1 MSNIDA
7 KKCMEINSVV
17 PMFIE
22 NTVSSSDIPI
32 FRVNMESYSGAPIFI
47 IKINLYLV
55 FSGCNI

>member
-1 MSNIDA
+1 
-7 KKCMEINSVV
+7 MEINSVV

-32 FRVNMESYSGAPIFI
+32 IRVNMESYSGAPIFI
-47 IKINLYLV
+47 IKINLYLE